1 MAQLLLFTRPKK
13 PRRYVVVILIVNCR
27 RQQREVRDGSRPDC
41 HGTRV
46 VQMNPFGPENDQL
59 TVAAGVVACSDQLMT
74 NVARIVCFPFSIV
87 GSIVEHSFVVET
99 S

>member
-1 MAQLLLFTRPKK
+1 MAQLLLFTRSKK

-27 RQQREVRDGSRPDC
+27 RQQREVRDGRPDC

-59 TVAAGVVACSDQLMT
+59 TVAAEVVASSDQLMT
-74 NVARIVCFPFSIV
+74 KVVRIVYFPFSQ
-87 GSIVEHSFVVET
+87 SS
-99 S
+99 

>member
-1 MAQLLLFTRPKK
+1 M
-13 PRRYVVVILIVNCR
+13 LIANCR
-27 RQQREVRDGSRPDC
+27 RQQREVRDGRPDC

-74 NVARIVCFPFSIV
+74 KVARIVCFTFSQ
-87 GSIVEHSFVVET
+87 SS
-99 S
+99 